1 MLVRNAGA
9 SGIEERET
17 DQPARPEVQQ
27 KAPAADRRSRSARR
41 ASDDHRS
48 PVETPGEPTLSL
60 LGRKERAPDALAE
73 RDADVLVHEEELKAY
88 VTLRSSVFYRAR
100 VTRSKITL
108 VTMRGDVRHL
118 FRDPHLA
125 EDDGHRLLLSLL
137 NDQRHQD
144 VWPALLEG
152 LSQEMSID
160 SPTSDTCRPIQ
171 WLRNVMVVV
180 GRTSRSVRVAG
191 YLSNVTIEKLDMRY
205 RQRTAALIRLG
216 EMAAGMA
223 HELTQPLSAIT
234 FVAEGMME
242 RIRRGNVDAAWVGT
256 TADRIAGSAKRAI
269 KLVDHIRAF
278 GRNERQPLS
287 PASWSEALAG
297 ALEILAPRLRRYV
310 IDDQVAPDLPLIMGV
325 PILME
330 QVLINLIGNAIDAYE
345 GHDPESDADRRC
357 VTVQAGVDGDVV
369 SLRVSD
375 RAGGIDPSVAGRLF
389 EPFVTTKDPGKGT
402 GLGLALCSE
411 TVMDMGGTLYVRNEN
426 GGAVFEVR
434 VPRAVPEGF
443 SARGC

>member
-1 MLVRNAGA
+1 
-9 SGIEERET
+9 
-17 DQPARPEVQQ
+17 
-27 KAPAADRRSRSARR
+27 
-41 ASDDHRS
+41 
-48 PVETPGEPTLSL
+48 
-60 LGRKERAPDALAE
+60 
-73 RDADVLVHEEELKAY
+73 
-88 VTLRSSVFYRAR
+88 
-100 VTRSKITL
+100 
-108 VTMRGDVRHL
+108 
-118 FRDPHLA
+118 
-125 EDDGHRLLLSLL
+125 
-137 NDQRHQD
+137 
-144 VWPALLEG
+144 
-152 LSQEMSID
+152 
-160 SPTSDTCRPIQ
+160 
-171 WLRNVMVVV
+171 MVVV